1 MWPFAKR
8 GSRFLGD
15 AATRSPS
22 AMNGT
27 DFNDNDAV
35 IKLWLSER
43 LLAAIDVLCAEYD
56 ASRPDVLRWVLFEHA
71 YGRTEFAHLRRRAR
85 ATLERGIDMNDIC
98 LSTRRAPSDEA
109 PSLPTARAVDQHF
122 LGKSNQDVKLT
133 LPAALKRELEA
144 LAEQSGQPLSNY
156 LRGVLTRQLLGEG
169 HYQRWQNELERVD
182 ANHLRGFSPDP
193 SGTTLP

>member
-43 LLAAIDVLCAEYD
+43 LLAAIDVLCAEHD
-56 ASRPDVLRWVLFEHA
+56 ASRPDVLRWMLFEHA
-71 YGRTEFAHLRRRAR
+71 YGRTEFAHLRRQAR
-85 ATLERGIDMNDIC
+85 ETLERRSDMNDIC
-98 LSTRRAPSDEA
+98 LSTRSGRSGEA
-109 PSLPTARAVDQHF
+109 ASFPTPRAVHQHF

-133 LPAALKRELEA
+133 LPAALRRDLEA
-144 LAEQSGQPLSNY
+144 LAAQSGQPLSDY
-156 LRGVLTRQLLGEG
+156 LRGVLARQLLGEG
-169 HYQRWQNELERVD
+169 HYQSWQDELERVQQET
-182 ANHLRGFSPDP
+182 
-193 SGTTLP
+193 GTHNQT